1 MRPAPALC
9 ARPWPAALLLGCLAV
24 APTAAQVSP
33 ASGPL
38 GATVGDFL
46 DKPIAN
52 GGLNLGRFAA
62 SAVLLALMAG
72 LVLLIPQRAGEHP
85 GSEGRIA

>member
-1 MRPAPALC
+1 
-9 ARPWPAALLLGCLAV
+9 
-24 APTAAQVSP
+24 
-33 ASGPL
+33 
-38 GATVGDFL
+38 VGDFL

-52 GGLNLGRFAA
+52 GGLNLGRLAA

-85 GSEGRIA
+85 GNEERIA